1 MKRVLVTDSTAYLD
15 GQIAQEKGIFIVPL
29 NFHLKNRSYKEGL
42 DISNHDY
49 YELLKSEAIFPTT
62 SQPSSGDF
70 LQIFNQFQTGDEV
83 LVISLSSKLSGTMQ
97 SAQIAA
103 KLINKDIKIFIHDS
117 KSAAAGLEFQ
127 VLKAWE
133 LLEAGEDIPNII
145 KYLEMMRENTKIFFM
160 VNNLE
165 YLARGGRI
173 GKAASVLGN
182 ILQLKPIL
190 GVEDG
195 EIGLFDKVRSRQK
208 AVKALISQV
217 EKEIEN
223 LEAVTVISID
233 ANEEARKLQAEIQA
247 ISPVL
252 VGYSE
257 AGPVIGSH
265 VGPGGLGVALVT
277 KS

>member
-1 MKRVLVTDSTAYLD
+1 MKRYIITDSTAYLD
-15 GQIAQEKGIFIVPL
+15 RDVVNEYDISVVPL
-29 NFHLKNRSYKEGL
+29 NIHIKDKSYKEGI
-42 DISNHDY
+42 DISNQDY
-49 YELLKSEAIFPTT
+49 YKMLKSEPIFPTT

-70 LQIFNQFQTGDEV
+70 LSIFNKMQQGDEA

-97 SAQIAA
+97 SAQIASNITNR
-103 KLINKDIKIFIHDS
+103 KVKIYVHDS
-117 KSAAAGLEFQ
+117 KSAAAGMGFQ
-127 VLKAWE
+127 VIKAAE
-133 LLEAGEDIPNII
+133 MLQTGFDMPSIVS
-145 KYLEMMRENTKIFFM
+145 YLEDMRERTKIFFM

-190 GVEDG
+190 WVEDG

-208 AVKALISQV
+208 ALKAIITQV
-217 EKEIEN
+217 EKEKDN

-233 ANEEARKLQAEIQA
+233 ADKEAFLLQEDIQKF
-247 ISPVL
+247 SPVP
-252 VGYSE
+252 VGFSE
-257 AGPVIGSH
+257 AGPVIGTH
-265 VGPGGLGVALVT
+265 VGPGGLGIAFVT

>member
-1 MKRVLVTDSTAYLD
+1 MEKVIITDSTAYLD
-15 GQIAQEKGIFIVPL
+15 EQVAKEKGIIVVPL
-29 NFHLKNRSYKEGL
+29 NVNIKDHSYKEGT
-42 DISNHDY
+42 DISNQDY
-49 YELLKSEAIFPTT
+49 YTLLKSEPIFPTT

-70 LQIFNQFQTGDEV
+70 LQAFNKMQAGDEV

-103 KLINKDIKIFIHDS
+103 NITNKKINIFIHDS

-133 LLEAGEDIPNII
+133 LIEKGQDMPSII
-145 KYLEMMRENTKIFFM
+145 KHLEIMRDNTKIFFM

-173 GKAASVLGN
+173 GKAASILGN

-195 EIGLFDKVRSRQK
+195 EIGLFDKVRSRPK
-208 AVKALISQV
+208 AIKALITQV
-217 EKEIEN
+217 EKELKD
-223 LEAVTVISID
+223 LEAITVISID
-233 ANEEARKLQAEIQA
+233 ADKEARELQQEIQA
-247 ISPVL
+247 FCPVS
-252 VGYSE
+252 VGLSA
-257 AGPVIGSH
+257 AGPVIGTH